1 MERKSEDVKGQTI
14 VFDLANND
22 DKDINQ
28 KQESLIN
35 TSNPECKTTKKPTCV
50 IVLGMAGSGK
60 TTFVQRLA
68 SHLHMKAKDSKKV
81 PYVINLDPACMEVSL
96 EIYLA
101 NSCLPERK
109 ISSLKFKPCL
119 LFYLNSLPKRF
130 HIPPILIFEI
140 QLITKKL

>member
-14 VFDLANND
+14 VFDLPNND
-22 DKDINQ
+22 DKDIKQ
-28 KQESLIN
+28 KQESLVN
-35 TSNPECKTTKKPTCV
+35 TSKPECKTTKKPTCV

-96 EIYLA
+96 EIYEA
-101 NSCLPERK
+101 NF
-109 ISSLKFKPCL
+109 SLLECNFLSLMFKPCL
-119 LFYLNSLPKRF
+119 
-130 HIPPILIFEI
+130 
-140 QLITKKL
+140 